1 MAGSEP
7 GYLLSPLLRS
17 DLEDIWR
24 YTFEKWSP
32 EQADRYHAVI
42 MTAILALAD
51 GSISGNRTN
60 VREGYVKL
68 RARSHIQFHRIAGTD
83 LEFMRILRQ
92 RMDVDRHL

>member
-7 GYLLSPLLRS
+7 GYLLSPLARS

-32 EQADRYHAVI
+32 EQADRYHGVI

-51 GSISGNRTN
+51 GSISGSRTN
-60 VREGYVKL
+60 VRESYFKL
-68 RARSHIQFHRIAGTD
+68 RAGSHILFYRIAGTD
-83 LEFMRILRQ
+83 LEIMRILHQ